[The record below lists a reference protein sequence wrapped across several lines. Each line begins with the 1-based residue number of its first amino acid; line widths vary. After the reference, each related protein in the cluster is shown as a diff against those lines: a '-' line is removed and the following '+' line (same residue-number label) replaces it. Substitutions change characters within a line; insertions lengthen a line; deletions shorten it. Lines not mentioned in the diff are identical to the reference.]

1 MKFDGKILVVDDEDH
16 VRKYLSLILRQTL
29 PAVVITEA
37 ANGDEAIAAYQR
49 DRPSLV
55 LMDVNMP
62 VRDGISTLRE
72 LSAIDPEVIVIM
84 MTSLANR
91 QTVDEAMN
99 LGATF
104 YFRKDTPRAE
114 ISAVIKQIV
123 TENFEESPS

>member
-1 MKFDGKILVVDDEDH
+1 MKFDGKILVVDDEEH
-16 VRKYLSLILRQTL
+16 VRKYLGLILRQTL
-29 PAVVITEA
+29 PEVVISEA
-37 ANGDEAIAAYQR
+37 ANGDEAILHYQA

-62 VRDGISTLRE
+62 IRDGISALKE
-72 LSAIDPEVIVIM
+72 LCQIDPEAVVIM

-91 QTVDEAMN
+91 QTVEEAMQ

-114 ISAVIKQIV
+114 ISAVIKEIV
-123 TENFEESPS
+123 AENFEP

>member
-16 VRKYLSLILRQTL
+16 VRKYVGLILRHTL
-29 PAVVITEA
+29 PRVVLFES
-37 ANGDEAIAAYQR
+37 ANGDDAIAVYQR
-49 DRPSLV
+49 ERPSLV

-62 VRDGISTLRE
+62 RRDGISTLEE
-72 LSAIDPEVIVIM
+72 LRKLDPELVVVI

-91 QTVDEAMN
+91 QTVEEALR

-104 YFRKDTPRAE
+104 YLRKDTPREE

-123 TENFEESPS
+123 SENFDN

>member
-16 VRKYLSLILRQTL
+16 VRKYLALILRQTL

-62 VRDGISTLRE
+62 VRDGISTLQE
-72 LSAIDPEVIVIM
+72 LSAIDPDVIVIM